1 MEEKQLY
8 TISIY
13 SENNIGLL
21 NRISAIFLKRHINIE
36 SFSTSPSEIKNVFR
50 FVIVV
55 QMTQTKIKKIVGQIE
70 KQVDVIKAFYH
81 TDEETIFQ
89 ESALYKV
96 KSSALFEERHIQNV
110 IKESHANIVTVSPEF
125 FVIEKTGFRHETEKL
140 YNDLAPYGLL
150 QFVFKESI
158 DLHFLHLYAILF
170 VLEVGLLLF
179 VGWWRPRS
187 DNRSGQTS
195 KDAVSAGVPPVDM
208 TPWRFARACSFSL
221 LSCVVFLYLLFSPVG
236 LAGSA
241 LASGTSLFNALVA
254 ILLGLNTVVWWR
266 SVTAARVLRS
276 SYL

>member
-36 SFSTSPSEIKNVFR
+36 SFSTSPSEIINVFR

-150 QFVFKESI
+150 QFV
-158 DLHFLHLYAILF
+158 
-170 VLEVGLLLF
+170 
-179 VGWWRPRS
+179 
-187 DNRSGQTS
+187 RSGRISVTKS
-195 KDAVSAGVPPVDM
+195 KMGISE
-208 TPWRFARACSFSL
+208 
-221 LSCVVFLYLLFSPVG
+221 
-236 LAGSA
+236 
-241 LASGTSLFNALVA
+241 
-254 ILLGLNTVVWWR
+254 ILNTFKKNE
-266 SVTAARVLRS
+266 
-276 SYL
+276 